1 MADNFN
7 TNGAEVQ
14 QAVDAALKQ
23 QKKEKKKKKWIIIG
37 VILLVLI
44 IIGVASGGKND
55 EVKERTTAGDTS
67 VGTDNEIGAVDVTV
81 KTTEAAKE
89 ENAEYEIGK
98 CTAHAYYNSINTAY
112 ITVVVPVKNTGNTN
126 LYLSSCTI
134 DVENSNGTLED
145 TLSMVS
151 VYPQV
156 IKPGETAY
164 YYEDTF
170 YDGDSF
176 SGLKAIPHV
185 EVEKATVKCI
195 RYEVSEV
202 QIKNEEYFGS
212 YAMGRVE
219 NTTDADGSSVYV
231 VVNFYDSDKN
241 LICQQFD
248 ILDDGLKAG
257 EKKSFKTS
265 NLDSV
270 DASKISSYSVYA
282 FPYQYQF

>member
-67 VGTDNEIGAVDVTV
+67 IGTDSEIDVTV
-81 KTTEAAKE
+81 KPTEAAKE
-89 ENAEYEIGK
+89 EKAEYEVGK
-98 CTAHAYYNSINTAY
+98 ATAHAYYNSINTAY
-112 ITVVVPVKNTGNTN
+112 IRVVVPVTNTGNTN

-134 DVENSNGTLED
+134 DVENSSGTLED
-145 TLSMVS
+145 TISS
-151 VYPQV
+151 VIAYPDV

-170 YDGDSF
+170 YDGDAF
-176 SGLKAIPHV
+176 SGLKAVPHV
-185 EVEKATVKCI
+185 DVEKAKVKCI

-202 QIKNEEYFGS
+202 QIKNEEYFGA

-219 NTTDADGSSVYV
+219 NTTDADGSMVHV

-241 LICQQFD
+241 LIGRQID

-270 DASKISSYSVYA
+270 DVNKVASYSVYA
-282 FPYQYQF
+282 FPDQWNF